1 MTAIQIADSSSP
13 RLIHHPHRGHDDVP
27 PRTDHRR
34 GPRQAWEEAD
44 TELFAAF
51 RMLSEGHP
59 HREAL
64 RNRLVERYLWL
75 AGRLASRFRDR
86 GEPVDDLTQVATIG
100 LIKSVDRFDP
110 QFDVQFTTF
119 AIPTILGEIKRHFR
133 DHTWAIRVPRP
144 LQELHQQLNTATA
157 ELSQCIGR
165 SPTVI
170 ELAAHLGV
178 TDEGIFEAT
187 DLIKVEDRESLKPLL
202 EGLPSRERKILLL
215 RFFGNMTQCQI
226 AEELGISQMHVSRLL
241 SGTLQRLRDQLLTK
255 RA

>member
-1 MTAIQIADSSSP
+1 
-13 RLIHHPHRGHDDVP
+13 
-27 PRTDHRR
+27 
-34 GPRQAWEEAD
+34 
-44 TELFAAF
+44 
-51 RMLSEGHP
+51 
-59 HREAL
+59 
-64 RNRLVERYLWL
+64 
-75 AGRLASRFRDR
+75 
-86 GEPVDDLTQVATIG
+86 
-100 LIKSVDRFDP
+100 
-110 QFDVQFTTF
+110 VQFTTF

-144 LQELHQQLNTATA
+144 LQELHQQLNTAIA

-178 TDEGIFEAT
+178 TDEGIFEAIEAGNAYSALSLDASAQFDEYRPT
-187 DLIKVEDRESLKPLL
+187 IVDRLGDDDADLIKVEDRESLKPLL